1 MIQPVGEPLAEDP
14 SPWLLLIHQLPPKP
28 AYFRVKVWR
37 QLQGLG
43 AVALKNSVYVLPL
56 SEETREDF
64 QWMVRQIVAG
74 GGEASVVEA
83 QFVDGQTDGE
93 IRERFRVA
101 RDEDYAKLQ
110 EEIHGIQEALPK
122 KPDDTRRGEAEAH
135 LAKLRKRF
143 SDLQAIDFFEA
154 GGAAE
159 VRTQISRLETRLAPP
174 SAVTDGGPTWDL
186 KDLQGRTWVT
196 RKGMHVDRIACAWL
210 IRRFIDP
217 EARFRFVDPKTT
229 VARKDELRFDMF
241 EPVAGAKGHPSKM
254 GAKRARKDGVRV
266 GEFTHEGD
274 WCSFETL
281 IHRLGLEDP
290 ALHALG
296 EVIHDVDLKDAKF
309 KRPEVSGFDR
319 AILGVALLHTKDE
332 ARLTAGSGVLDAFY
346 AAFQKAKP

>member
-1 MIQPVGEPLAEDP
+1 MPEDT

-64 QWMVRQIVAG
+64 QWMVHQIVAG

-83 QFVDGQTDGE
+83 QFVDGLTDGE
-93 IRERFRVA
+93 IRERFRA
-101 RDEDYAKLQ
+101 TRNEDYAKLQ
-110 EEIHGIQEALPK
+110 EEIQGIKKALPK
-122 KPDDTRRGEAEAH
+122 KLDKTREAEAEAQ

-143 SDLQAIDFFEA
+143 ADLQAIDFFEA

-159 VRTQISRLETRLAPP
+159 VRTQISRLETHLAPP
-174 SAVTDGGPTWDL
+174 PAVAGSSPTWNL

-196 RKGMHVDRIACAWL
+196 RKGIHVDRIACAWL

-217 EARFRFVDPKTT
+217 EARFRFVDPKTA

-241 EPVAGAKGHPSKM
+241 E
-254 GAKRARKDGVRV
+254 

-281 IHRLGLEDP
+281 VHRLGIEDP

-319 AILGVALLHTKDE
+319 AILGVALLHDKDE
-332 ARLTAGSGVLDAFY
+332 ARLEAGSGVLNAFY
-346 AAFQKAKP
+346 AAFQKAKG

>member
-1 MIQPVGEPLAEDP
+1 MAEIP
-14 SPWLLLIHQLPPKP
+14 GPWLLLIHQLPPHP

-43 AVALKNSVYVLPL
+43 AVALKNSVYALPL
-56 SEETREDF
+56 SDESREDF

-83 QFVDGQTDGE
+83 LFVDGLTDGE
-93 IRERFRVA
+93 IRERFRQA
-101 RDEDYAKLQ
+101 RNEDYTKLQ
-110 EEIHGIQEALPK
+110 EEILAIQKALPK
-122 KPDDTRRGEAEAH
+122 NPAEGQKGETEVQ
-135 LAKLRKRF
+135 LAKFRKRYA
-143 SDLQAIDFFEA
+143 DLQAIDFFEA

-159 VRTQISRLETRLAPP
+159 VRTQINRLETHLAPKALATED
-174 SAVTDGGPTWDL
+174 SPTWDI

-217 EARFRFVDPKTT
+217 EARFRFVESKTT
-229 VARKDELRFDMF
+229 SVRKGELRFDMF
-241 EPVAGAKGHPSKM
+241 E
-254 GAKRARKDGVRV
+254 

-281 IHRLGLEDP
+281 VHRLGLEDA

-296 EVIHDVDLKDAKF
+296 EVIHDIDLKDAKF
-309 KRPEVSGFDR
+309 KRPESSGFDR
-319 AILGVALLHTKDE
+319 AIMGVALLHPKDE
-332 ARLTAGSGVLDAFY
+332 ARLVAGSGVLDAFY
-346 AAFQKAKP
+346 AAFQKVKP

>member
-1 MIQPVGEPLAEDP
+1 MTQPAGR
-14 SPWLLLIHQLPPKP
+14 WLLLIHQLPPHP

-43 AVALKNSVYVLPL
+43 AVALKNSVYVLPI
-56 SEETREDF
+56 SEGTREDF

-83 QFVDGQTDGE
+83 LFVDGLSDGE
-93 IRERFRVA
+93 LRERFRMA

-110 EEIHGIQEALPK
+110 KELQAAQKALPK
-122 KPDDTRRGEAEAH
+122 KPDEARRGEAETL
-135 LAKLRKRF
+135 LAKFRKRF
-143 SDLQAIDFFEA
+143 ADLQAIDFFQA
-154 GGAAE
+154 GGAVE
-159 VRTQISRLETRLAPP
+159 VGTQIGRLEARIAPKSVAAG
-174 SAVTDGGPTWDL
+174 SAPAWDL

-217 EARFRFVDPKTT
+217 QARFRFLEPKTT
-229 VARKDELRFDMF
+229 VARKGELRFDMF
-241 EPVAGAKGHPSKM
+241 E
-254 GAKRARKDGVRV
+254 

-281 IHRLGLEDP
+281 IHRLGFEDP
-290 ALHALG
+290 ALHALA

-319 AILGVALLHTKDE
+319 AILGVALLHAKDE
-332 ARLTAGSGVLDAFY
+332 ARLTAGSGVLNAFY
-346 AAFQKAKP
+346 AAFQKAKG

>member
-1 MIQPVGEPLAEDP
+1 MPEDA

-28 AYFRVKVWR
+28 AYFRVKIWR
-37 QLQGLG
+37 HLQGLG

-110 EEIHGIQEALPK
+110 EEILGIQKALPR
-122 KPDDTRRGEAEAH
+122 KPDESRRGEAEAQ

-143 SDLQAIDFFEA
+143 AELQAIDFFEA

-159 VRTQISRLETRLAPP
+159 VRTQISRLEIHLAPP
-174 SAVTDGGPTWDL
+174 SAVPDGGSTWDL
-186 KDLQGRTWVT
+186 SDLQGRTWVT

-210 IRRFIDP
+210 IRRFIDS
-217 EARFRFVDPKTT
+217 EARFRFVEPKTT
-229 VARKDELRFDMF
+229 VARKGELRFDMF
-241 EPVAGAKGHPSKM
+241 E
-254 GAKRARKDGVRV
+254 

-274 WCSFETL
+274 WCSFETFL
-281 IHRLGLEDP
+281 HRLGLEDP

-296 EVIHDVDLKDAKF
+296 EVIHDVDLKDVKF

-319 AILGVALLHTKDE
+319 AILGVALLHSKDE
-332 ARLTAGSGVLDAFY
+332 ARLAAGSGVLDAFY
-346 AAFQKAKP
+346 AAFQKARS

>member
-1 MIQPVGEPLAEDP
+1 MPQPAGQ
-14 SPWLLLIHQLPPKP
+14 WLLLIHQLPPHP

-43 AVALKNSVYVLPL
+43 AVTLKNSVYVLPL
-56 SEETREDF
+56 SEGTREDF
-64 QWMVRQIVAG
+64 QWMVRQIAAG

-83 QFVDGQTDGE
+83 QFVDGLTDGE
-93 IRERFRVA
+93 LRERFRVA

-110 EEIHGIQEALPK
+110 EEALAVQKALPK
-122 KPDDTRRGEAEAH
+122 NLGEVRRGEAESQ

-143 SDLQAIDFFEA
+143 ADLQAIDFFEA

-159 VRTQISRLETRLAPP
+159 VRTKISRLEAHLAPP
-174 SAVTDGGPTWDL
+174 SAAPNSRPTWAI

-196 RKGMHVDRIACAWL
+196 RKGLHVDRIASAWL

-217 EARFRFVDPKTT
+217 QARFRFVDPKTT
-229 VARKDELRFDMF
+229 VARKGELRFDMF
-241 EPVAGAKGHPSKM
+241 E
-254 GAKRARKDGVRV
+254 

-274 WCSFETL
+274 WCSFETFL
-281 IHRLGLEDP
+281 NRLGLEDP

-296 EVIHDVDLKDAKF
+296 ELIHDVDLKDAKF
-309 KRPEVSGFDR
+309 KRPEVPGFDR
-319 AILGVALLHTKDE
+319 AILGVALLHAKDE

-346 AAFQKAKP
+346 AAFQKIRA

>member
-1 MIQPVGEPLAEDP
+1 MDQESP
-14 SPWLLLIHQLPPKP
+14 PWLLLLHQLPPRP

-43 AVALKNSVYVLPL
+43 AVALKNSVYALPL
-56 SEETREDF
+56 SEATREDF

-83 QFVDGQTDGE
+83 QFVDGLTDGE
-93 IRERFRVA
+93 IRERFRTA

-110 EEIHGIQEALPK
+110 EEVLGIQKAFLKQPGEARK
-122 KPDDTRRGEAEAH
+122 DEAEAQ

-143 SDLQAIDFFEA
+143 AALQAIDFFEA
-154 GGAAE
+154 SGAAE
-159 VRTQISRLETRLAPP
+159 VRTQTSRLETLFSTPP
-174 SAVTDGGPTWDL
+174 AVQDHGPTWDI
-186 KDLQGRTWVT
+186 KHLQGRTWVT

-217 EARFRFVDPKTT
+217 VARFRFVDHKTT
-229 VARKDELRFDMF
+229 VARKGELRFDMF
-241 EPVAGAKGHPSKM
+241 E
-254 GAKRARKDGVRV
+254 

-309 KRPEVSGFDR
+309 KRPEVPGFDR
-319 AILGVALLHTKDE
+319 VIMGVALLHAKDE
-332 ARLTAGSGVLDAFY
+332 ARLVAGKGVLDAFY
-346 AAFQKAKP
+346 AAFQKAKG

>member
-1 MIQPVGEPLAEDP
+1 MTDAPVR
-14 SPWLLLIHQLPPKP
+14 WLLLIHQLPPNP

-43 AVALKNSVYVLPL
+43 AVALKNSVYVLPF

-83 QFVDGQTDGE
+83 QFVDGLTDGE
-93 IRERFRVA
+93 LRERFKTA

-110 EEIHGIQEALPK
+110 VEIQTLQKGLPK
-122 KPDDTRRGEAEAH
+122 TLDETRRGDAEAH
-135 LAKLRKRF
+135 LVKLRKRF
-143 SDLQAIDFFEA
+143 VDLQAIDFFEA

-159 VRTQISRLETRLAPP
+159 VRTQISRLESHIAPK
-174 SAVTDGGPTWDL
+174 SAASEERPTWSV
-186 KDLQGRTWVT
+186 KELQGRTWVT

-217 EARFRFVDPKTT
+217 GARFRFVEPKTT
-229 VARKDELRFDMF
+229 QVRKGELRFDMF
-241 EPVAGAKGHPSKM
+241 E
-254 GAKRARKDGVRV
+254 

-281 IHRLGLEDP
+281 IHRLAIEDS
-290 ALHALG
+290 ALHSLAEL
-296 EVIHDVDLKDAKF
+296 IHDVDLKDDKF

-319 AILGVALLHTKDE
+319 AILGIALLHKKDE
-332 ARLTAGSGVLDAFY
+332 DRLEAGSGVLNAFY
-346 AAFQKAKP
+346 AAFQKTKG

>member
-1 MIQPVGEPLAEDP
+1 MIHLIGEPLNQEP

-43 AVALKNSVYVLPL
+43 AVALKNSVYALPL

-83 QFVDGQTDGE
+83 QFVDGLTDGE
-93 IRERFRVA
+93 IRERFRMA

-110 EEIHGIQEALPK
+110 EEILGIQKALPQ
-122 KPDDTRRGEAEAH
+122 KPDEARRGDAEIQ
-135 LAKLRKRF
+135 LAKVRKRF
-143 SDLQAIDFFEA
+143 AELQAIDFFEA
-154 GGAAE
+154 RGAAE
-159 VRTQISRLETRLAPP
+159 VRTQISRLETRLTPVPAA
-174 SAVTDGGPTWDL
+174 SDGGPAWNI

-217 EARFRFVDPKTT
+217 QARFRFVDGKTT
-229 VARKDELRFDMF
+229 EVRKGELRFDMF
-241 EPVAGAKGHPSKM
+241 E
-254 GAKRARKDGVRV
+254 

-274 WCSFETL
+274 WCSFETF

-290 ALHALG
+290 TLHALG

-309 KRPEVSGFDR
+309 KRPEVPGFDR
-319 AILGVALLHTKDE
+319 AILGVALLHAKDE
-332 ARLTAGSGVLDAFY
+332 ARLEAGSGVLNAFY

>member
-1 MIQPVGEPLAEDP
+1 MAEDP

-110 EEIHGIQEALPK
+110 EEILGIQKALPK
-122 KPDDTRRGEAEAH
+122 KPDDSRRGEAEAQ

-143 SDLQAIDFFEA
+143 ADLQAIDFFEA

-159 VRTQISRLETRLAPP
+159 VRTQINRLETHLAPP
-174 SAVTDGGPTWDL
+174 SSVTDGGPTWNL

-217 EARFRFVDPKTT
+217 EARFRFVEPKTT
-229 VARKDELRFDMF
+229 VARKGELRFDMF
-241 EPVAGAKGHPSKM
+241 E
-254 GAKRARKDGVRV
+254 

-281 IHRLGLEDP
+281 IHRLGFEDP

-319 AILGVALLHTKDE
+319 AILGVALLHSKDE
-332 ARLTAGSGVLDAFY
+332 ARLAAGSGVLDAFY

>member
-1 MIQPVGEPLAEDP
+1 MAEDP

-110 EEIHGIQEALPK
+110 EEILGIQKALPK
-122 KPDDTRRGEAEAH
+122 KPDDSRRGEVEAQ

-143 SDLQAIDFFEA
+143 AELQAIDFFEA

-174 SAVTDGGPTWDL
+174 SSITDGGSTWNL

-241 EPVAGAKGHPSKM
+241 E
-254 GAKRARKDGVRV
+254 

>member
-1 MIQPVGEPLAEDP
+1 LPEDT

-43 AVALKNSVYVLPL
+43 AVALKNSVYALPL

-83 QFVDGQTDGE
+83 QFVDGLTDGE
-93 IRERFRVA
+93 IRERFRTA
-101 RDEDYAKLQ
+101 RDEDYAKVQ
-110 EEIHGIQEALPK
+110 EEVLGIQKALPK
-122 KPDDTRRGEAEAH
+122 KPDEARRGEADAQ

-143 SDLQAIDFFEA
+143 ADLQAIDFFEA
-154 GGAAE
+154 SGAAE
-159 VRTQISRLETRLAPP
+159 VRTQISRLETHLSPP
-174 SAVTDGGPTWDL
+174 SAVPGGGPTWDIN
-186 KDLQGRTWVT
+186 DLQGRTWVT

-229 VARKDELRFDMF
+229 MARKGELRFDMF
-241 EPVAGAKGHPSKM
+241 E
-254 GAKRARKDGVRV
+254 

-281 IHRLGLEDP
+281 IHRLGLEDQ

-319 AILGVALLHTKDE
+319 AILGVALLHAKDE

-346 AAFQKAKP
+346 AAFQKVKG

>member
-1 MIQPVGEPLAEDP
+1 MIQPIGEPLAEDP

-110 EEIHGIQEALPK
+110 EEILDIQKALPK
-122 KPDDTRRGEAEAH
+122 KPDDTRRGEAEAQ

-143 SDLQAIDFFEA
+143 ADLQAIDFFEA

-174 SAVTDGGPTWDL
+174 SAVTDGGPTWSL

-210 IRRFIDP
+210 IRRFIDS
-217 EARFRFVDPKTT
+217 EAHFRFVEAKTT
-229 VARKDELRFDMF
+229 VARKGELRFDMF
-241 EPVAGAKGHPSKM
+241 E
-254 GAKRARKDGVRV
+254 

-281 IHRLGLEDP
+281 VHRLGLEDP

-296 EVIHDVDLKDAKF
+296 EIIHDIDLKDAKF

-346 AAFQKAKP
+346 AAFQKVKP

>member
-1 MIQPVGEPLAEDP
+1 MAEVP
-14 SPWLLLIHQLPPKP
+14 GPWLLLIHQLPPHP

-83 QFVDGQTDGE
+83 QFVDGLTDGE

-110 EEIHGIQEALPK
+110 EEALDIQKALPK
-122 KPDDTRRGEAEAH
+122 KPDDSRRGETEAQ

-143 SDLQAIDFFEA
+143 ADLQAIDFFEA

-174 SAVTDGGPTWDL
+174 SAVTDRGPTWNL
-186 KDLQGRTWVT
+186 KDLQGRNWVT
-196 RKGMHVDRIACAWL
+196 RKGIHVDRIACAWL

-217 EARFRFVDPKTT
+217 QARFRFVDPKTT
-229 VARKDELRFDMF
+229 VARKGELRFDMF
-241 EPVAGAKGHPSKM
+241 E
-254 GAKRARKDGVRV
+254 

-281 IHRLGLEDP
+281 IHRLGIDDA

-319 AILGVALLHTKDE
+319 AILGVALLHDKDE
-332 ARLTAGSGVLDAFY
+332 ARLEAGSGVLNAFY
-346 AAFQKAKP
+346 AAFQKAKG

>member
-1 MIQPVGEPLAEDP
+1 MTEATGQ
-14 SPWLLLIHQLPPKP
+14 WLLLIHQLPPHP

-43 AVALKNSVYVLPL
+43 AVALKNSVYVLPI
-56 SEETREDF
+56 SEGTREDF

-83 QFVDGQTDGE
+83 QFVDGLTDGE
-93 IRERFRVA
+93 LRERFRAA

-110 EEIHGIQEALPK
+110 KEMQIVQKALPK
-122 KPDDTRRGEAEAH
+122 KLDETKRGEAEVQ

-143 SDLQAIDFFEA
+143 TDLQAIDFFEA

-159 VRTQISRLETRLAPP
+159 VRTQIARLETRLAPP
-174 SAVTDGGPTWDL
+174 SVATDGGPTWDL
-186 KDLQGRTWVT
+186 KDFSSRTWVT
-196 RKGMHVDRIACAWL
+196 RKGIHVDRIACAWL
-210 IRRFIDP
+210 IRRFIDS

-229 VARKDELRFDMF
+229 VARKGELRFDMF
-241 EPVAGAKGHPSKM
+241 E
-254 GAKRARKDGVRV
+254 

-290 ALHALG
+290 ALHSLAEL
-296 EVIHDVDLKDAKF
+296 IHDVDLKDAKF

-319 AILGVALLHTKDE
+319 AILGVALLHAKDE
-332 ARLTAGSGVLDAFY
+332 ARLAAGSGVLDAFY
-346 AAFQKAKP
+346 TAFQKVKA